1 MMDSITVKYFGEIA
15 EATSCQEE
23 QLVTQSDKLSDLIEE
38 LSNKY
43 NLNRFPLIVALNQ
56 NIVDLDEDIK
66 VNNNDELAILPP
78 FAGG

>member
-1 MMDSITVKYFGEIA
+1 MDSITVKYFGEIA